1 MAVGDTP
8 ASISTEPSRYKNIWR
23 STLSKFDSAPK
34 SSMLSEVGI
43 EVGMGTATGKDTRA
57 RGDQNA
63 TAKEI
68 KGKSIPVNNN
78 QSPDGDPRA
87 TQTVGKE
94 WEGDV
99 EKFLEV
105 ALQDEIKVKAAED
118 AKQPGQRMSSFGRA
132 RSSLVQLSKK
142 SQGPL
147 SETQRSMA
155 IQLFLFLLFFIGFVT
170 FTVDRENAFAG
181 FILFSSVLCMLIH
194 TYRLITFTEKTVTKE
209 DLMASTRPQVQ
220 V

>member
-1 MAVGDTP
+1 M
-8 ASISTEPSRYKNIWR
+8 K
-23 STLSKFDSAPK
+23 
-34 SSMLSEVGI
+34 SEVGI
-43 EVGMGTATGKDTRA
+43 EVGMGPATGKDTRA
-57 RGDQNA
+57 RGVDQNA

-78 QSPDGDPRA
+78 QSPDGRGT

-94 WEGDV
+94 WDGDV

-118 AKQPGQRMSSFGRA
+118 AKHPGQRISSIGRA
-132 RSSLVQLSKK
+132 RSSLKQLTDK

-147 SETQRSMA
+147 SEMQRSMA
-155 IQLFLFLLFFIGFVT
+155 IQLFLFVLFFIGFVT
-170 FTVDRENAFAG
+170 FTVNRENGFAG

-194 TYRLITFTEKTVTKE
+194 TYRLIMFTEKTVTKE
-209 DLMASTRPQVQ
+209 DLMASTRPQAQ